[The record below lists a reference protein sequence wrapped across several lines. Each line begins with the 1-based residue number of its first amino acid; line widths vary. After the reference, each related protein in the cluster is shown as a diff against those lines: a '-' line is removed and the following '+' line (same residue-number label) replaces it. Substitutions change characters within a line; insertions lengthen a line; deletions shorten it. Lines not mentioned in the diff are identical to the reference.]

1 MVLLPNDPDV
11 LLTVTSAADELAA
24 ARREVHV
31 VPSRSDVA
39 GLACLAVLDRGAP
52 AAEAAEAMRAVVDEV
67 RSGAVARATRDAATA
82 AGPCRA
88 GDLLGIVEGD
98 IVLVGD
104 AMDEV
109 AVDLVDHLLQQ
120 GGELVTLVTA
130 GLSDADVAVVRKH
143 LATRWPD
150 VEVGVHAG
158 GQAAYLL
165 LVGVE

>member
-1 MVLLPNDPDV
+1 M
-11 LLTVTSAADELAA
+11 
-24 ARREVHV
+24 
-31 VPSRSDVA
+31 PSRSDVA